1 MTLAVAEPPHTPFA
15 PALAVVPPDA
25 RAAVDELAAGRV
37 VAVVDLCRP
46 EAGGCL
52 VAAAEHVTAEAVNA
66 MLVHA
71 RGTPWLAL
79 PEQRCL
85 ALGLRPFGTP
95 RPWEFQISIEARRG
109 VTTGVSAAD
118 RALTMR
124 VAASPD
130 STAAHIIEPGHVM
143 PIRVPDDA
151 ILLRAGVVDAA
162 VELAL
167 AAGTS
172 GGAAICWILDE
183 DGDAAPPA
191 AIERLAGSLGI
202 RVATTLD
209 ALDVRMRSEPAIVR
223 ERDEPLAT
231 LGGAVRAVTFGDRHG
246 AGRHLALVQGAPATG
261 APALVTVHEQD
272 PLGDVFGAG
281 DAPSR
286 RALESA
292 LARGAGTPAAVLLYV
307 AAPRIAEP
315 AADDPAAAARTALL
329 RAKRTAHVVTHI
341 LEDLGIDTVRVAEHE
356 ADAPGAADA

>member
-1 MTLAVAEPPHTPFA
+1 MPAVAEPPHAPFA
-15 PALAVVPPDA
+15 PALAVTPPEA
-25 RAAVDELAAGRV
+25 RAAVDALAAGRI
-37 VAVVDLCRP
+37 VAVVDPCRP

-52 VAAAEHVTAEAVNA
+52 VAAAEHVTAEAVNT

-71 RGTPWLAL
+71 GGTPWLAL

-85 ALGLRPFGTP
+85 ALGLRSFGTP
-95 RPWEFQISIEARRG
+95 RPWAFQISIEARQG

-130 STAAHIIEPGHVM
+130 STAAHVIEPGHVM

-151 ILLRAGVVDAA
+151 ILLRAGVADAA

-183 DGDAAPPA
+183 DGDPAPPA
-191 AIERLAGSLGI
+191 AIEELAGSLGV

-209 ALDVRMRSEPAIVR
+209 ALDLRMRSQSAVVR
-223 ERDEPLAT
+223 ERDERLVTPA
-231 LGGAVRAVTFGDRHG
+231 GPVRAVTFGDRHG
-246 AGRHLALVQGAPATG
+246 AGRHVALVQGTPAAG
-261 APALVTVHEQD
+261 APALVSVHEQD

-281 DAPSR
+281 DASSR

-292 LARGAGTPAAVLLYV
+292 LARGAGAPAAVLLHV
-307 AAPRIAEP
+307 APPRIADP
-315 AADDPAAAARTALL
+315 APDDPAAAARASLL
-329 RAKRTAHVVTHI
+329 RAKRTAHVVTQI
-341 LEDLGIDTVRVAEHE
+341 LDDLGIDTVQVAERG
-356 ADAPGAADA
+356 ADAPAVAGR